1 MKKIKYF
8 RPDIKYFR
16 PDIKYFRLDTGKYT
30 MLALNRTGEIWHSF
44 NINVKGK
51 KYKQL
56 KGLFNNFYS
65 AHNKTDFNQKWFNYC
80 AALNIFYKGKK
91 HYRFEKLKDITNPF
105 FGQKQKD
112 FFLNS
117 VMVMDQTSVE

>member
-8 RPDIKYFR
+8 RPDIKYFRPDIIYFRPDIKYFGPNIKYFRPDIKYFGPDIKYFR

-65 AHNKTDFNQKWFNYC
+65 AHNKTDFNHKWFNYC
-80 AALNIFYKGKK
+80 AALNIF
-91 HYRFEKLKDITNPF
+91 L
-105 FGQKQKD
+105 
-112 FFLNS
+112 
-117 VMVMDQTSVE
+117 